1 MKIIKDH
8 QVVLNNE
15 DIDSLSIQL
24 ALAKFRSFM
33 KKNFTNSND
42 FPSNDFAVGF
52 TRFSKYTYLK
62 L

>member
-33 KKNFTNSND
+33 KKNFTSSND
-42 FPSNDFAVGF
+42 FPSYDYAVGF
-52 TRFSKYTYLK
+52 TRFNNII
-62 L
+62 